1 MKNSNLSMLG
11 CCVAAGENDEFLR
24 RLTVNKDIVLSYF
37 YNYYSNKNK
46 NNTIQFYHYFLFYKT
61 CKFDELNNKIL
72 RNIHLWRIPSTTA
85 FYKICKSY
93 INNKP
98 WYGYSLRCFLI
109 DLNVKELEGISSSDG
124 FNKTS
129 FDNINNE
136 LHEIVKYLDN
146 PENPVLSYFTNLG
159 SANVSEQNL
168 IRFCFFVLP
177 SDAAKVE
184 RDLHLLTTYY
194 KPFRKYTDGKDIME
208 LNDNES
214 DSLKMDPLLSPN
226 YRWQT
231 VNVDLLSPYAVAQ
244 IILPSKWFS
253 QLNTSPSSVRA
264 DDIKNSKEIT
274 PKKWYKSNFFIDAMI
289 VALILGAGTIKYLID
304 KPNNNDESKNT
315 TNVTEY
321 DNKQIHYTD
330 YGDKLPELLDS
341 FNRVY
346 SQNPNS
352 FVIQKIGWEK
362 PDTIILG
369 VNNNWYSV
377 SKEQKKAAVES
388 ALKIWLGMAGARG
401 INVNVDEIEVKVIEP
416 STGKKIAKWGSVLGT
431 QISDG

>member
-1 MKNSNLSMLG
+1 M
-11 CCVAAGENDEFLR
+11 
-24 RLTVNKDIVLSYF
+24 
-37 YNYYSNKNK
+37 
-46 NNTIQFYHYFLFYKT
+46 
-61 CKFDELNNKIL
+61 
-72 RNIHLWRIPSTTA
+72 
-85 FYKICKSY
+85 
-93 INNKP
+93 
-98 WYGYSLRCFLI
+98 
-109 DLNVKELEGISSSDG
+109 
-124 FNKTS
+124 
-129 FDNINNE
+129 
-136 LHEIVKYLDN
+136 
-146 PENPVLSYFTNLG
+146 
-159 SANVSEQNL
+159 
-168 IRFCFFVLP
+168 
-177 SDAAKVE
+177 
-184 RDLHLLTTYY
+184 
-194 KPFRKYTDGKDIME
+194 
-208 LNDNES
+208 NDNES

-274 PKKWYKSNFFIDAMI
+274 PKKWYKSNFFIDVMI

>member
-1 MKNSNLSMLG
+1 MKNSNLSMVG
-11 CCVAAGENDEFLR
+11 CCVAAGENEEFLR

-37 YNYYSNKNK
+37 YSYYSSKSR
-46 NNTIQFYHYFLFYKT
+46 NNTIRFYHYFLFYKT
-61 CKFDELNNKIL
+61 CKFAELNNKIL
-72 RNIHLWRIPSTTA
+72 KDIHLWRIPSTTA
-85 FYKICKSY
+85 FYKICKNY

-98 WYGYSLRCFLI
+98 WYSNSLRCFLI
-109 DLNVKELEGISSSDG
+109 DLNLKELEGISPSGGS
-124 FNKTS
+124 NKTS
-129 FDNINNE
+129 FDSIINE
-136 LHEIVKYLDN
+136 FHEIIKYLDN

-159 SANVSEQNL
+159 SENVFEQNL
-168 IRFCFFVLP
+168 IRVCFCVLP

-194 KPFRKYTDGKDIME
+194 KPFRKYIDGKDIME
-208 LNDNES
+208 LKDNES
-214 DSLKMDPLLSPN
+214 ENLKMDALLSPN

-231 VNVDLLSPYAVAQ
+231 VNVDLLSPYAVTQ
-244 IILPSKWFS
+244 IILPSSFS
-253 QLNTSPSSVRA
+253 SRFNTSSSSIKA
-264 DDIKNSKEIT
+264 DNIKNSKEIT
-274 PKKWYKSNFFIDAMI
+274 TKKWYKSNFFIDVMI
-289 VALILGAGTIKYLID
+289 VAIILGAGTIKYLID
-304 KPNNNDESKNT
+304 KPNNNDESKIT

-321 DNKQIHYTD
+321 DKKQIHYTD

-377 SKEQKKAAVES
+377 SKEQKKATIES

-401 INVNVDEIEVKVIEP
+401 IDVNVDEIEVKVIEP
-416 STGKKIAKWGSVLGT
+416 STGKRIAKWGSVLGT
-431 QISDG
+431 QISDD